1 MGDTS
6 PIEIKIK
13 ENARVHSHGLYRVM
27 GGEPAAFASLFVA
40 RVRTMRP
47 ALAARS
53 RSM

>member
-13 ENARVHSHGLYRVM
+13 NAHDYEHGLYRVM

-40 RVRTMRP
+40 RVRTTRP